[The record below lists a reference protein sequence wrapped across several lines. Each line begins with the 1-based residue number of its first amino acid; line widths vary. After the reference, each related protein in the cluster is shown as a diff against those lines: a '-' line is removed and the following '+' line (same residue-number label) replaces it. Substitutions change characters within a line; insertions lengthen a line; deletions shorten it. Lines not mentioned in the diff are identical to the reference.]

1 MARLAHLAKGIAA
14 LVVLAALVA
23 GIPWA
28 LWHYIGWPLP
38 HHVPS
43 TAQIGRALDSHG
55 IAGRTLV
62 DVLTVVVWVTWA
74 VLVASVAAEIPAALS
89 GRRARRLPVAGVF
102 QPLTGRL
109 VAAVVVAAL
118 ALAPR
123 PAHSQP
129 VGSPGTGLVALRRP
143 VAALVLTGNS
153 RPTKLHA
160 PPTAPPGADTS
171 PIGAPVAPPLAA
183 GPSGP
188 APHASPGTQVAD
200 QMRTYVVG
208 RGDTLWGIAER
219 ELGDP
224 LRWSE
229 IYALNEGRPQPGG
242 ATLTDPHWID
252 PGWTLLL
259 PTAAATVIPPTAA
272 PSPPPSSPSP
282 SPSSPVEPSP
292 GRASAPATNRPTTA
306 GPPSRVVAPATP
318 PPVELPARTVPDR
331 TGHPLVPAQVN
342 GTAPHPADRS
352 AGPVR
357 LPSGSVVGGSFVAGV
372 LSAVALG
379 RLRRRHA
386 YRYRP
391 PEPGRHLGPD
401 PLRPTLRRLASARCR
416 DVDPGDVP
424 VGDAEESAVPV
435 MAPPPGVSLLADDDP
450 EHRERP
456 DLVEVG
462 TRDGH
467 PVVMALSELGGVTL
481 AGSHASQVA
490 AAWVASLMVRAGPR
504 AAEVVM
510 TRPALDELFGLG
522 ALPGPVPGLRVVDR
536 AEAVLA
542 SLERMVLS
550 RTRQLIEDDVPDVV
564 AYRQANPWEP
574 VPMVL
579 AVIDEVPGA
588 DAGRWA
594 ATVAA
599 GPRLGFAVFTCDPH
613 AAMPAR
619 LVMGA
624 DRVVSTA
631 VPDELA
637 ARLIGA
643 ELFGLRADE
652 AADVVAT
659 LAETEE
665 RPDSTDDDTIA
676 GTTASEVTAWP
687 LPVSW
692 LDDAPIEASTPLRDV
707 PASDALPIE
716 PPEPPTPP
724 ETAPVRVTVFGPYE
738 IAVDGEVVSKG
749 LRSVAKE
756 LLAWLCLR
764 PEGASVE
771 AAVEALWP
779 DTERSQVHKQF
790 WQAATNLRTRLG
802 TADDPDT
809 KVLVQSGDVYRLDP
823 AALVC
828 DLWVFQDA
836 LGVAARAED
845 DRVARAALRR
855 AVDAYRGELLAG
867 IDYLWVEPVRQ
878 DLHRRAL
885 DAHLRLADLE
895 DRLGNPDAAD
905 ATLHRAIDINRYAE
919 EPYRRLMV
927 LQAERGRLDAI
938 AHTWRLLQDRL
949 DEIDV
954 DPEPATVRL
963 HHSLTAPEES
973 PTERARRARLPL

>member
-1 MARLAHLAKGIAA
+1 MARLAHLAKGIGA
-14 LVVLAALVA
+14 LVLLAVLVA
-23 GIPWA
+23 GIPLV

-38 HHVPS
+38 HHLPS
-43 TAQIGRALDSHG
+43 VAQVGHALASHG
-55 IAGRTLV
+55 IAGRTLI
-62 DVLTVVVWVTWA
+62 DILAVVVWVTWA

-89 GRRARRLPVAGVF
+89 GRRARRLPVAGMF

-118 ALAPR
+118 SLAPR

-129 VGSPGTGLVALRRP
+129 VGAPGTGLVALRRP
-143 VAALVLTGNS
+143 VGTFVLAGNS
-153 RPTKLHA
+153 RPASPHA

-171 PIGAPVAPPLAA
+171 PTGAPVAPPPTP
-183 GPSGP
+183 GTSGP
-188 APHASPGTQVAD
+188 APSPSAGTQVAD
-200 QMRTYVVG
+200 QMRTYVVQ

-242 ATLTDPHWID
+242 ASLTDPHWID

-259 PTAAATVIPPTAA
+259 PTSAGTVIPPTAA
-272 PSPPPSSPSP
+272 PSPTPSSPPP
-282 SPSSPVEPSP
+282 SPSSPVVPSP
-292 GRASAPATNRPTTA
+292 GRVSAPATNRQTTA
-306 GPPSRVVAPATP
+306 APPSSVVPPATP
-318 PPVELPARTVPDR
+318 PPAEPPVRTVPDW

-342 GTAPHPADRS
+342 GTSPHQADRS
-352 AGPVR
+352 SGPVR

-416 DVDPGDVP
+416 DVDPGDVSA
-424 VGDAEESAVPV
+424 GDADESAVPLPP
-435 MAPPPGVSLLADDDP
+435 PPPGVSLLADDDP

-467 PVVMALSELGGVTL
+467 PLVMALSELGGVTL

-490 AAWVASLMVRAGPR
+490 AAWVAALMVRAGPR
-504 AAEVVM
+504 AAEVIM
-510 TRPALDELFGLG
+510 TRPALDELFGPG
-522 ALPGPVPGLRVVDR
+522 AIPGPVPGLRVVDR
-536 AEAVLA
+536 PEAVLA

-550 RTRQLIEDDVPDVV
+550 RTRQLTEDEVPDVV
-564 AYRQANPWEP
+564 AYRRANPWEP

-619 LVMGA
+619 LVIGA
-624 DRVVSTA
+624 DRVVSTG

-643 ELFGLRADE
+643 ELFAPRAAE

-665 RPDSTDDDTIA
+665 RPDSTA
-676 GTTASEVTAWP
+676 GITAPEETEWPRPVSSAEVTPADP
-687 LPVSW
+687 
-692 LDDAPIEASTPLRDV
+692 STPLHVV
-707 PASDALPIE
+707 PGGESLPIE
-716 PPEPPTPP
+716 PPEPSAPP

-749 LRSVAKE
+749 LRSMAKE

-779 DTERSQVHKQF
+779 DTERSQVHKRF

-802 TADDPDT
+802 TAGDPGT

-823 AALVC
+823 SALVC

-845 DRVARAALRR
+845 DRVARVALRR

-867 IDYLWVEPVRQ
+867 IDYPWVEPVRQ

-919 EPYRRLMV
+919 EPYRRLMT
-927 LQAERGRLDAI
+927 LQSERGRLDAI
-938 AHTWRLLQDRL
+938 AHTWRLLQSRL

-963 HHSLTAPEES
+963 HRSLTAPEDS
-973 PTERARRARLPL
+973 PAERARRARRARLPL